1 MRISIGF
8 SGAAGSGVN
17 TSGMFLGQ
25 LLSQKGYYILG
36 DKEYASIIKGDN
48 NDFFLYVSDKDYF
61 ITQTIDY
68 FFAFDDY
75 SVTKNQKMYVL
86 KEVYNIKD
94 QAVKYKNTFC
104 FGASLKLLG
113 IALQEGIDMLAQSY
127 SGDILDQNKECLQ
140 KGYEYIPES

>member
-17 TSGMFLGQ
+17 TSGLLLGQ
-25 LLSQKGYYILG
+25 LLSQKGYFVLG

-48 NDFFLYVSDKDYF
+48 NDFFLYISDTDVF

-75 SVTKNQKMYVL
+75 AVTKNQKLYTL
-86 KEVYNIKD
+86 KQVYNIKD
-94 QAVKYKNTFC
+94 QNVTFKNTFC
-104 FGASLKLLG
+104 FGAALKLLG
-113 IALQEGIDMLAQSY
+113 IALQEGIDMMAKNY
-127 SGDILDQNKECLQ
+127 SGDVLDKNKECIQ
-140 KGYEYIPES
+140 KGYEY